1 MHYPCL
7 ARNKLTFA
15 VEDLETMDSAVSKG
29 TKKEKLETFQKNT
42 ERP

>member
-7 ARNKLTFA
+7 TRNELTFA
-15 VEDLETMDSAVSKG
+15 VEGTMDSAVSKG

-42 ERP
+42 KRP

>member
-7 ARNKLTFA
+7 ARNELTFA
-15 VEDLETMDSAVSKG
+15 LEELLDSAVSKG
-29 TKKEKLETFQKNT
+29 TKKEKLETFHKNT

>member
-7 ARNKLTFA
+7 ARNELTFA
-15 VEDLETMDSAVSKG
+15 VEEPLDSAVSKG